1 LDSRSSGC
9 TKLADWTS
17 SYRSRE
23 AVNGGLISPFCWER
37 STSERHCIIVHPE
50 AALLVLLPLEGC
62 RPSTAPLFHMSNE
75 GDNSFGDCSRELCTS
90 IEAVLESVEQLLI
103 SVVVNIADEMDNVNA
118 VPSNSEGCSNATEEK
133 VHEETVDINVS
144 SVANPMDH
152 EELHPVETASPKRP
166 TDELGACQVGQPV
179 KRRRKPDAKHI
190 FHIVNIPS
198 EGDEDDFGNPYD
210 NLACQY
216 GDPNENGFSDV
227 VEIRKK
233 NNEKDGRQ
241 WKMLDVN
248 CGLVGTGLEIEKPS
262 PLSKADHD
270 QNQIDIDLRKGNRKL
285 HSSDVSSS
293 SGSLILPHK
302 MTTTIDPA
310 IGAAATLAEGHLKGH
325 PAEHA
330 EQVVWS
336 KRMFEGNGFKD
347 IKCPTPGCDGSG
359 HSTGLYTHHRSLSG
373 CPRKDKASPE
383 APVSFLVLALHQEA
397 ILRCPTVGCTGK
409 GHVNSNRHTHR
420 SVSGCPLAALEKQQ
434 RKLSKASGQNIRPS
448 STGSVSLNGYSNGKS
463 PKDADH
469 LRRSNSL
476 WSSTLRK
483 EELVEPAP
491 VIRRSEASSPDVA
504 SNQKTGQPSPSADGC
519 DEALDLSVGHKL
531 KKSNCLYESYTDARD
546 YWTVQNGTNK
556 EDDEEEEEE
565 RMNEEAVSGEP
576 MSESSALS
584 LSAKNESEEEAC
596 TTEGEHGSEQ
606 AVGTL
611 KSDAPDFLTES
622 LVMCSGGGT
631 NCVTPQ
637 GVEMR
642 CPTAGCDGSGHIT
655 GNYSSHRSLSG
666 CPRAGRP
673 KRPKDETELLR
684 CPVPGC
690 DGSGHITGK
699 YLTHRSVSGCPL
711 PTRRTKMLL
720 QAAQK
725 RHENRRK
732 ILPHHDTGCSSP
744 NESLKSN
751 DKQLHHT
758 AQPDEPPIMNPR
770 SEKET
775 INFLQECQ
783 TALPAQ
789 LLQAMRV
796 NQLFLPSMFGV
807 NLNIFQEQTAAAFLN
822 HYRQMLM
829 AAHLQNPIFTQL
841 LAAAA
846 ATSGSSSNR
855 CERSAGQHY
864 STTDNTQERERCEQ
878 DDVNQ
883 SERTRKSSP
892 NVTSIQTDDDTPV
905 DFQAVSDDENGDYSD
920 TMDDDED
927 EEEGLNGIDNE
938 DVEDDM
944 EHIENDVEAEI
955 AAREIMDSR
964 DSASSPRSIHGS
976 RNSPPTTCAA
986 NHVSTSGMGNN
997 SVFSA

>member
-1 LDSRSSGC
+1 MHRATSGFPV
-9 TKLADWTS
+9 
-17 SYRSRE
+17 E
-23 AVNGGLISPFCWER
+23 AKSAVGP
-37 STSERHCIIVHPE
+37 T
-50 AALLVLLPLEGC
+50 
-62 RPSTAPLFHMSNE
+62 
-75 GDNSFGDCSRELCTS
+75 FGDCSRELCTS

-103 SVVVNIADEMDNVNA
+103 SVVVNIADEMDNINA
-118 VPSNSEGCSNATEEK
+118 VLSNSESCSNEEEEK
-133 VHEETVDINVS
+133 VDEQTVDFSVS
-144 SVANPMDH
+144 PIAEPMDH

-166 TDELGACQVGQPV
+166 NDELGAHQAGQPV

-210 NLACQY
+210 NPTCQY
-216 GDPNENGFSDV
+216 EDLNKNGFSEV
-227 VEIRKK
+227 AEVQK
-233 NNEKDGRQ
+233 NGEKEDERQ
-241 WKMLDVN
+241 WKTPDVN
-248 CGLVGTGLEIEKPS
+248 GAGLEIESPP
-262 PLSKADHD
+262 PLSKTDHD

-293 SGSLILPHK
+293 SRSLILPHK
-302 MTTTIDPA
+302 MTIDPA
-310 IGAAATLAEGHLKGH
+310 AIGGAATLVESHLKEH

-330 EQVVWS
+330 ASDQVVWS

-383 APVSFLVLALHQEA
+383 VLALHQEA

-463 PKDADH
+463 PKDIDH

-483 EELVEPAP
+483 EELVEPSP
-491 VIRRSEASSPDVA
+491 VIRGSEASSPDVA
-504 SNQKTGQPSPSADGC
+504 SNQAGQLSPSADGC
-519 DEALDLSVGHKL
+519 DEALDLSVGYKL
-531 KKSNCLYESYTDARD
+531 KKANCLYESYAVAQD
-546 YWTVQNGTNK
+546 YWAAQNGNDK
-556 EDDEEEEEE
+556 EVDDEEEEE
-565 RMNEEAVSGEP
+565 RMNEEVVSIEP
-576 MSESSALS
+576 ISESSALS

-596 TTEGEHGSEQ
+596 TTEGELGSEQ
-606 AVGTL
+606 PMGPL
-611 KSDAPDFLTES
+611 KSDAPDFLAES
-622 LVMCSGGGT
+622 LVMCSGGST
-631 NCVTPQ
+631 CATPQ

-642 CPTAGCDGSGHIT
+642 CPTEGCDGSGHIT

-751 DKQLHHT
+751 DKQPHHA

-783 TALPAQ
+783 TAMPAQ
-789 LLQAMRV
+789 LLQAMRI

-855 CERSAGQHY
+855 HDRNAGQHH
-864 STTDNTQERERCEQ
+864 STTDNIHGRERGEQ
-878 DDVNQ
+878 DDI
-883 SERTRKSSP
+883 SRSKRTRKSSP

-905 DFQAVSDDENGDYSD
+905 GFQAVNDEENGDYSD
-920 TMDDDED
+920 TMDDDDDDDGAEGGGE
-927 EEEGLNGIDNE
+927 EEEGESLNGIDNE
-938 DVEDDM
+938 NAEDDM
-944 EHIENDVEAEI
+944 EQIENDVEAEM
-955 AAREIMDSR
+955 AAREIMDPR
-964 DSASSPRSIHGS
+964 DSPSSARSIHAS
-976 RNSPPTTCAA
+976 RNSPPTTCAT
-986 NHVSTSGMGNN
+986 NHVTTSGMDNN